1 MSDQT
6 RQPEDIS
13 LPNRPPTV
21 VGTAVFVLVVLIAA
35 SFWKLSAQPVGLS
48 IVLLINLV
56 VLSWY
61 DLHYFRLP
69 NLLTLTLALTSLVAF
84 LTIPLIVVSDH
95 LIGGFVG
102 LVFFP
107 VLNAVYLKLRGRSG
121 IGMGDAK
128 LLGGVGLWL
137 GWQHLPFVLLAASVL
152 ALVVVSLFFLFAS
165 PENRKHVVKKPVPFG
180 VFLCLGTWWVWLF
193 PQI

>member
-1 MSDQT
+1 MSDQSS
-6 RQPEDIS
+6 PSEDIS
-13 LPNRPPTV
+13 LPNRPRTL
-21 VGTAVFVLVVLIAA
+21 VGTAVFVLVVLIVA
-35 SFWKLSAQPVGLS
+35 SFWRFSAQPVGLS

-56 VLSWY
+56 ALSWY

-69 NLLTLTLALTSLVAF
+69 NLLTITLALTSLTLF
-84 LTIPLIVVSDH
+84 LTFPQIVVGDH
-95 LIGGFVG
+95 LIGGLVG
-102 LVFFP
+102 LLFFP
-107 VLNAVYLKLRGRSG
+107 LLNAIYLKLRGRTG

-165 PENRKHVVKKPVPFG
+165 RENRKQVVKKPVPFG
-180 VFLCLGTWWVWLF
+180 VFLCLGTWWVWLL

>member
-6 RQPEDIS
+6 SPSEDIG
-13 LPNRPPTV
+13 LPNRPRTV
-21 VGTAVFVLVVLIAA
+21 VGTAVFVLVVLIVA
-35 SFWKLSAQPVGLS
+35 SLWKLSAQPVGLS
-48 IVLLINLV
+48 IVLLTNLV
-56 VLSWY
+56 ALSWY

-69 NLLTLTLALTSLVAF
+69 NLLTMTLASTSLTVF
-84 LTIPLIVVSDH
+84 LTIPQILVGDH

-107 VLNAVYLKLRGRSG
+107 LLNAVYLKLRGRSG

-152 ALVVVSLFFLFAS
+152 ALAFVSLFFLFAS
-165 PENRKHVVKKPVPFG
+165 RENRKQVVKKPAPFG
-180 VFLCLGTWWVWLF
+180 VFLCLGAWWVWLF